1 MSLTSFVHNVITAIE
16 TFFSS
21 GKAAQ
26 VEKELATLV
35 QAAVPIV
42 TEIDQLVPNK
52 TLDQITAA
60 YTKYALPVATQIQ
73 NDPTSIG
80 NAMLNL
86 ATAVLQKNHA
96 PTAAVSLLNTAVQL
110 AVLTLKK

>member
-1 MSLTSFVHNVITAIE
+1 MSLTSFVHNVISAIE
-16 TFFSS
+16 NFFSS

-42 TEIDQLVPNK
+42 SEINQLVPNK
-52 TLDQITAA
+52 TLEEVTAA
-60 YTKYALPVATQIQ
+60 YVKYGIPLATQIQ

-80 NAMLNL
+80 NGLLNL
-86 ATAVLQKNHA
+86 ATAILQKNHA
-96 PTAAVSLLNTAVQL
+96 PTAVVSLLNTAVQL